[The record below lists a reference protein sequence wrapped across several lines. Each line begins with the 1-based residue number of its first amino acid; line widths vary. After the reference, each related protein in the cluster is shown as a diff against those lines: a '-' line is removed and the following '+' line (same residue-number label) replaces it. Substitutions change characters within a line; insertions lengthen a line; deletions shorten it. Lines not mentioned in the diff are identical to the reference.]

1 MEKSTSQPT
10 ESSEDAQTTN
20 ESLDTSV
27 LSDGSVEE
35 NLCDFTEEEAKK
47 AEEFKTQG
55 NDLFKCKT
63 RKS

>member
-10 ESSEDAQTTN
+10 ESSEDGQTTN

-47 AEEFKTQG
+47 AEEFKT
-55 NDLFKCKT
+55 
-63 RKS
+63 